1 MKDLA
6 VIPENPNFTSGA
18 TTIDDLHKRMVDTR
32 CYSLQYI
39 VDQAQCNGQVL
50 SHLQS
55 SMLIDVLDGAE
66 WHAKSKVIIDEL
78 PWKLVLGRFGGS
90 EGSPVKDVLSMGPG
104 MAYHIDSRVIRI
116 NIINTLGKGP
126 DRSWLMP
133 CIDTMKV
140 L

>member
-66 WHAKSKVIIDEL
+66 WHAKSKVMSCL
-78 PWKLVLGRFGGS
+78 GPWYWG
-90 EGSPVKDVLSMGPG
+90 
-104 MAYHIDSRVIRI
+104 DSV
-116 NIINTLGKGP
+116 
-126 DRSWLMP
+126 DQ
-133 CIDTMKV
+133 KV
-140 L
+140 PQ